1 MHFLSFQLA
10 AAFDDTLPHL
20 KYWSIAPRCQ
30 EQHHYSA
37 IVVRALSIKVKKK
50 KKIIAQ
56 HLYLLRRGLHL
67 LTSWLKPSFSTM
79 LLHQ

>member
-1 MHFLSFQLA
+1 MRFLSFQLA

-37 IVVRALSIKVKKK
+37 IVVRALSIKVKI
-50 KKIIAQ
+50 KIIAQ
-56 HLYLLRRGLHL
+56 HLYLLCRGLCL
-67 LTSWLKPSFSTM
+67 LTSWLKPSLSTM